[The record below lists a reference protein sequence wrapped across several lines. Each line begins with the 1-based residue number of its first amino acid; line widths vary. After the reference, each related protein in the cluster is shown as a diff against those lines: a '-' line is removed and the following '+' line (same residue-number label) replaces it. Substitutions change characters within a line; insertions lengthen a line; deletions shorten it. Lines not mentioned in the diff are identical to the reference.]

1 MQDVIGCAAH
11 LRVYEPLGSLPEE
24 ERRHWA
30 GYVESGKAPSRPLL
44 MAREHEA
51 ALAAALAVPPRVT
64 FGGEEHAFVR
74 HLDGLT
80 YICPSRLQLR
90 AWEALEEFCS
100 RLPDEILEAFLPGAV
115 CASAEVDHDTWVA
128 THPDVRPGILTETW
142 AVPVP
147 WFVLFEADERRLV
160 LGERRSGAAATG
172 PGQAGVAQTGLDRA
186 LVYLTAMSRA
196 RRRAAR
202 ALHVAQRSLGDGPA
216 IDALDE
222 IGRWLEEFHPHSLV
236 ELDYGG
242 LVHLLDDEALSADTS
257 VAEIGEALEQLAKG
271 EIVAAGE
278 IYEGVVA
285 RWRAIAGLEH
295 AN

>member
-1 MQDVIGCAAH
+1 VIGCAAH
-11 LRVYEPLGSLPEE
+11 RRVYEPLGSLPEE
-24 ERRHWA
+24 ERRRWA
-30 GYVESGKAPSRPLL
+30 AYVESGKAPSRPLL

-51 ALAAALAVPPRVT
+51 AVAAALAVPPRVT
-64 FGGEEHAFVR
+64 FGGEEQAFIR

-80 YICPSRLQLR
+80 YICPTRLQLR
-90 AWEALEEFCS
+90 AWEAHADFCS

-115 CASAEVDHDTWVA
+115 CASAELEHDARVA
-128 THPDVRPGILTETW
+128 AHPDVRPGILTETW

-147 WFVLFEADERRLV
+147 WFALFEAEERRLV
-160 LGERRSGAAATG
+160 LGERRSAATS
-172 PGQAGVAQTGLDRA
+172 GQLAQTGLDRA

-202 ALHVAQRSLGDGPA
+202 ALHVAQRALGDGPA
-216 IDALDE
+216 VDALDE

-242 LVHLLDDEALSADTS
+242 LVHLLDDETLSADTS
-257 VAEIGEALEQLAKG
+257 VGEIAEALEQLAKG

-285 RWRAIAGLEH
+285 RWRAIAALEH

>member
-1 MQDVIGCAAH
+1 VVGFAAH
-11 LRVYEPLGSLPEE
+11 LRVYEPLGALPED
-24 ERRHWA
+24 ERKRWA
-30 GYVESGKAPSRPLL
+30 TYVESGHAPSRPLL

-51 ALAAALAVPPRVT
+51 ALAAALAVPPKVD
-64 FGGEEHAFVR
+64 FGRGEQAFVR

-80 YICPSRLQLR
+80 YVCPTRLQLR
-90 AWEALEEFCS
+90 VWEALEDFCS
-100 RLPDEILEAFLPGAV
+100 RLPDEILEAFLPAPL
-115 CASAEVDHDTWVA
+115 CASAELAHDTWVS
-128 THPDVRPGILTETW
+128 TNPDVRPGILSSTW
-142 AVPVP
+142 SVPAP
-147 WFVLFEADERRLV
+147 WFALFEAEERRLV
-160 LGERRSGAAATG
+160 LGERRSASAPTPGAL
-172 PGQAGVAQTGLDRA
+172 AQTGLDRA

-216 IDALDE
+216 VDALDE

-271 EIVAAGE
+271 EVVAAGE
-278 IYEGVVA
+278 LYEGVVA
-285 RWRAIAGLEH
+285 RWRAVAALEH

>member
-1 MQDVIGCAAH
+1 VIGCAAH

-30 GYVESGKAPSRPLL
+30 AYVESGKAPSRPLL
-44 MAREHEA
+44 MAREHEVA
-51 ALAAALAVPPRVT
+51 VTAALAVPPRAT
-64 FGGEEHAFVR
+64 FGGAEHAFVR

-80 YICPSRLQLR
+80 YVCPSRLQLR
-90 AWEALEEFCS
+90 VWEALEEFCS

-115 CASAEVDHDTWVA
+115 CASAEIDHDAWVA
-128 THPDVRPGILTETW
+128 AHPDVRPGILSETW

-147 WFVLFEADERRLV
+147 WLVLFEADERRLV
-160 LGERRSGAAATG
+160 LGERRSAPG
-172 PGQAGVAQTGLDRA
+172 PGQGGLAQTGLDRA
-186 LVYLTAMSRA
+186 LVYVTAMSRA

-202 ALHVAQRSLGDGPA
+202 ALHVAQRTLGDGPA
-216 IDALDE
+216 IDSLDE

-242 LVHLLDDEALSADTS
+242 LVHLLDDEALSADNS
-257 VAEIGEALEQLAKG
+257 VADIGEALEQLAKG
-271 EIVAAGE
+271 EVVAAGE
-278 IYEGVVA
+278 IYEAVIA
-285 RWRAIAGLEH
+285 RWRAVAGLEH